1 MKCISNQVLRNRKTV
16 SDCNILHNTLYA
28 RVEDKQAY
36 AFEQV
41 KTYVFILEMWVV
53 FVQTTYVCPG
63 IQPMLL

>member
-41 KTYVFILEMWVV
+41 KTYVFILEM
-53 FVQTTYVCPG
+53 
-63 IQPMLL
+63 